1 MIMPIQLIFSS
12 FNTAKRAILLG
23 LLTCLLSLTA
33 CSSDTQQAMPNFKLS
48 EISGKVLTQ
57 DDFKNKVT
65 IINFWATSC
74 TTCIKEMPQLV
85 HTYQKFKGDG
95 LEMMAV
101 AMSYDPP
108 MYVVNFAQTRQLPF
122 KVALD
127 SDGSVA
133 KAFGKIQL
141 TPTTIVINKNGK
153 IIKRY
158 VGEPDWAD
166 FHQLIQKSLAEKA

>member
-1 MIMPIQLIFSS
+1 MPIQ
-12 FNTAKRAILLG
+12 T
-23 LLTCLLSLTA
+23 TLSLFNRFKHFLSLGSLVFLIGLSA
-33 CSSDTQQAMPNFKLS
+33 CSSDTQQSMPNFKLS

-74 TTCIKEMPQLV
+74 VTCIKEMPQLIE
-85 HTYQKFKGDG
+85 TYEKFKGDG
-95 LEMMAV
+95 ADLMAV

-108 MYVVNFAQTRQLPF
+108 MYVVNYAQTRKLPF

-141 TPTTIVINKNGK
+141 TPTTLVINKKGK

-158 VGEPDWAD
+158 VGEPDWDA
-166 FHQLIQKSLAEKA
+166 FHQLIQKSLAE

>member
-1 MIMPIQLIFSS
+1 MPTQTLFSLFS
-12 FNTAKRAILLG
+12 QSKRLF
-23 LLTCLLSLTA
+23 LLSSLTLFLSLA
-33 CSSDTQQAMPNFKLS
+33 GCSSDTQQSMPNFKLS

-74 TTCIKEMPQLV
+74 TSCVKEMPQLIE
-85 HTYQKFKGDG
+85 TYEKFKADG
-95 LEMMAV
+95 VELMAV

-108 MYVVNFAQTRQLPF
+108 MYVVNFAQTRKLPF

-141 TPTTIVINKNGK
+141 TPTTLVINKKGK

-158 VGEPDWAD
+158 VGEPEWDA
-166 FHQLIQKSLAEKA
+166 FHQLIQKSLAE

>member
-1 MIMPIQLIFSS
+1 MPIHATLSL
-12 FNTAKRAILLG
+12 FNRSKR
-23 LLTCLLSLTA
+23 LLTLGGLALMIGLSA
-33 CSSDTQQAMPNFKLS
+33 CSSDTQQSMPSFKIS

-74 TTCIKEMPQLV
+74 VSCIKEMPQLV
-85 HTYQKFKGDG
+85 ETYEKFKTDG
-95 LEMMAV
+95 VDLMAV

-108 MYVVNFAQTRQLPF
+108 MYVVNYAQTRKLPF

-141 TPTTIVINKNGK
+141 TPTTLVINKKGK

-158 VGEPDWAD
+158 VGEPEWVA
-166 FHQLIQKSLAEKA
+166 FHQLIQKSLAE

>member
-1 MIMPIQLIFSS
+1 
-12 FNTAKRAILLG
+12 
-23 LLTCLLSLTA
+23 
-33 CSSDTQQAMPNFKLS
+33 
-48 EISGKVLTQ
+48 
-57 DDFKNKVT
+57 
-65 IINFWATSC
+65 
-74 TTCIKEMPQLV
+74 MPQLV
-85 HTYQKFKGDG
+85 QTYEKFKGDG

-133 KAFGKIQL
+133 KTFGKIQL

>member
-1 MIMPIQLIFSS
+1 MPTPITLSLFNNAKCLVRLGCLIFL
-12 FNTAKRAILLG
+12 IG
-23 LLTCLLSLTA
+23 LSA
-33 CSSDTQQAMPNFKLS
+33 CTSDTQQSMPKFKLS
-48 EISGKVLTQ
+48 EISGKVLTH
-57 DDFKNKVT
+57 DDFNNKVT

-74 TTCIKEMPQLV
+74 VSCVKEMPQLV
-85 HTYQKFKGDG
+85 ETYEKFKGDG
-95 LEMMAV
+95 VELMAV

-108 MYVVNFAQTRQLPF
+108 MYVVNFAQTRNLPF

-141 TPTTIVINKNGK
+141 TPTTVVVNKKGK

-158 VGEPDWAD
+158 VGEPDWDA
-166 FHQLIQKSLAEKA
+166 FHQLIQKSLAE

>member
-1 MIMPIQLIFSS
+1 
-12 FNTAKRAILLG
+12 
-23 LLTCLLSLTA
+23 
-33 CSSDTQQAMPNFKLS
+33 
-48 EISGKVLTQ
+48 
-57 DDFKNKVT
+57 
-65 IINFWATSC
+65 
-74 TTCIKEMPQLV
+74 MPQLV
-85 HTYQKFKGDG
+85 QTYEKFKGDG

-141 TPTTIVINKNGK
+141 TPTTVVINKNGK

>member
-1 MIMPIQLIFSS
+1 MPTQTLFSL
-12 FNTAKRAILLG
+12 FNQSKRLF
-23 LLTCLLSLTA
+23 LLSSLTLFIGLTG
-33 CSSDTQQAMPNFKLS
+33 CSSDTQQSMPNFKLS

-74 TTCIKEMPQLV
+74 TSCIKEMPQLIE
-85 HTYQKFKGDG
+85 TYEKFKADG
-95 LEMMAV
+95 VELMAV

-108 MYVVNFAQTRQLPF
+108 MYVVNFAQTRKLPF

-141 TPTTIVINKNGK
+141 TPTTLVINKKGK

-158 VGEPDWAD
+158 VGEPEWDA
-166 FHQLIQKSLAEKA
+166 FHQLIQKSLAE

>member
-1 MIMPIQLIFSS
+1 MPIQTTLSLFNSS
-12 FNTAKRAILLG
+12 KRFFFLG
-23 LLTCLLSLTA
+23 CLVFLTGLTA
-33 CSSDTQQAMPNFKLS
+33 CSSDTQQSMPNFKLS

-74 TTCIKEMPQLV
+74 VTCIKEMPKLIE
-85 HTYQKFKGDG
+85 TYEKFKGDG
-95 LEMMAV
+95 ADLMAV

-108 MYVVNFAQTRQLPF
+108 MYVVNYAQTRKLPF

-141 TPTTIVINKNGK
+141 TPTTLVINKKGK

-158 VGEPDWAD
+158 VGEPDWDA
-166 FHQLIQKSLAEKA
+166 FHQLIQKSLAE

>member
-1 MIMPIQLIFSS
+1 MPTQTLFSLFS
-12 FNTAKRAILLG
+12 QSKRLF
-23 LLTCLLSLTA
+23 LLSSLTLFLSLA
-33 CSSDTQQAMPNFKLS
+33 GCSSDTQQSMPNFKLS

-74 TTCIKEMPQLV
+74 TSCVKEMPQLIE
-85 HTYQKFKGDG
+85 TYEKFKADG
-95 LEMMAV
+95 VELMAV

-108 MYVVNFAQTRQLPF
+108 MYVVNFAQTRKLPF

-141 TPTTIVINKNGK
+141 TPTTLVINKKGE

-158 VGEPDWAD
+158 VGEPEWDA
-166 FHQLIQKSLAEKA
+166 FHQLIQKSLAE

>member
-1 MIMPIQLIFSS
+1 MPTQTLFSL
-12 FNTAKRAILLG
+12 FNQSKRLF
-23 LLTCLLSLTA
+23 LLSSLTLFLSLA
-33 CSSDTQQAMPNFKLS
+33 GCSSDTQQSMPNFKLS

-74 TTCIKEMPQLV
+74 TSCIKEMPQLIE
-85 HTYQKFKGDG
+85 TYEKFKADG
-95 LEMMAV
+95 VELMAV

-108 MYVVNFAQTRQLPF
+108 MYVVNFAQTRKLPF

-141 TPTTIVINKNGK
+141 TPTTLVINKKGK

-158 VGEPDWAD
+158 VGEPEWDA
-166 FHQLIQKSLAEKA
+166 FHQLIQKSLAE